1 MLINRKWEVL
11 QLDRLPRNMKYLK
24 HIKQFFSGF
33 IWPLQWLETEAKSAG
48 LLTALFLFIIIA
60 TSASFIGFSL
70 IIATISDETASDTSY
85 SDVASALPS
94 YGSDIGNDSSCNV
107 LAIAIRDCIL
117 TYKPDTTDSS
127 SLSDSCDVITSSEE
141 VMNAIE
147 NAKGDDE
154 IKAVLLEIDSTGGMP
169 VAAEEIGDAMKGLGK
184 PSVAWVRGGAVSAA
198 YWIASSADTIV
209 AAENSDVGGI
219 GITQSYVD
227 NAKQNQT
234 EGLTYNQLSTGL
246 YKDTGSSDKP
256 LTTAERLYLERDLN
270 IMLDNFIRAVATNR
284 NLSIEKVRALAD
296 GSSMLGAMALKNG
309 LIDKLGTKQQVWDEL
324 EKQIGEKPEVCW

>member
-1 MLINRKWEVL
+1 MEYPDNQRVRKAYEWLDTKLPWLPKVKDFVIRIVTSVVNRIGTL
-11 QLDRLPRNMKYLK
+11 
-24 HIKQFFSGF
+24 
-33 IWPLQWLETEAKSAG
+33 
-48 LLTALFLFIIIA
+48 LFIVFAVVLGNAISLGLSSPDA
-60 TSASFIGFSL
+60 ASTVPDS
-70 IIATISDETASDTSY
+70 TADY
-85 SDVASALPS
+85 S
-94 YGSDIGNDSSCNV
+94 NCNV
-107 LAIAIRDCIL
+107 LAIDIRNCIA
-117 TYKPDTTDSS
+117 TYKPDPDSKNTNN
-127 SLSDSCDVITSSEE
+127 CDVITSSEE
-141 VMNAIE
+141 VMNVIE
-147 NAKGDDE
+147 SAKTDDT
-154 IKAVLLEIDSTGGMP
+154 IKAVLLAIDSTGGMP
-169 VAAEEIGDAMKGLGK
+169 VAAEEIADAMKGLGK